1 MSPSDFTFK
10 LTVPTDPEG
19 ASVVAV
25 VANHAVE
32 YTSMDK
38 TAGAAF
44 VDQVRSFALNALSAA
59 KAAKSS
65 THCVAVFA
73 GANGQLT
80 VTIGTE
86 SVSHPLPS

>member
-25 VANHAVE
+25 VATHAVD
-32 YTSMDK
+32 YAKID
-38 TAGAAF
+38 AAHRAAF
-44 VDQVRSFALNALSAA
+44 VDQVRSFALKTLTSAHA
-59 KAAKSS
+59 SKSG
-65 THCVAVFA
+65 THCLVVF
-73 GANGQLT
+73 GAADGRLT
-80 VTIGTE
+80 VTIGTD

>member
-25 VANHAVE
+25 VANHAVD
-32 YTSMDK
+32 YTGMDK
-38 TAGAAF
+38 AAGAAF
-44 VDQVRSFALNALSAA
+44 VDKVRSFAVNELARA
-59 KAAKSS
+59 KAAKNS

-73 GANGQLT
+73 GANGELT